1 MNKNEE
7 LRIVKDQYTSPTLAE
22 VLAAVALRVAAKET
36 NDLYHV
42 SGISCISRYEF
53 TRKIA
58 AAMGYSTDIIQAIES
73 KSIVQVVKRP
83 MNSCLNC
90 EKLQN
95 ELNYKLLSI
104 DESLAV
110 MRSQIEIESP
120 SILGN

>member
-1 MNKNEE
+1 M
-7 LRIVKDQYTSPTLAE
+7 
-22 VLAAVALRVAAKET
+22 
-36 NDLYHV
+36 
-42 SGISCISRYEF
+42 SRYDF

-58 AAMGYSTDIIQAIES
+58 AAMGYSTDIIKAIES
-73 KSIVQVVKRP
+73 KSMFQAAKRP

-95 ELNYKLLSI
+95 ELNYKLLNV

-110 MRSQIEIESP
+110 MRSQIENESP